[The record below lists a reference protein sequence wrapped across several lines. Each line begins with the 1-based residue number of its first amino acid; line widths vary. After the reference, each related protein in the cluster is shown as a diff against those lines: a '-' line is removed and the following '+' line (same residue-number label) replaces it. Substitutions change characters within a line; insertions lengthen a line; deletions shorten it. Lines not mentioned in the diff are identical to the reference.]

1 MLSYV
6 PWSNGTCGRHA
17 SCREARPPSVHV
29 VLTLVVEAECIRAV
43 DAVPA
48 TMVWYTAMLP
58 HGFAKRTMNSV
69 VKAINDVFKEG
80 VTLVL
85 PITEGWK
92 KPDYKKRMV
101 NSSKLFEPNVGTW
114 SACGPQLLGVR
125 RCTSSRHRQ

>member
-1 MLSYV
+1 MHSRRGRGA
-6 PWSNGTCGRHA
+6 SNDGVVHRNVATRFC
-17 SCREARPPSVHV
+17 EADDEFRS
-29 VLTLVVEAECIRAV
+29 
-43 DAVPA
+43 D
-48 TMVWYTAMLP
+48 
-58 HGFAKRTMNSV
+58 
-69 VKAINDVFKEG
+69 DVFKEG